1 MSNDLQR
8 KKEILNELQVLSK
21 SIADLTKRREKLI
34 SDRTSLTNGIEKQ
47 TRAISEAM
55 LEDRDTTKAA
65 EALARDKAT
74 LEGLTEAIAL
84 GDQRL
89 ADLKNQHSENEKL
102 LLLVDVNRLAD
113 EASLEFLEIIDK
125 LYAVTTALNN
135 LDKKF
140 SEIHAVGSPAGYR
153 IDLDDHLRNLRT
165 MYRYLGGDNASA
177 TDSISYKLSTIEDSY
192 KADLLIARNK
202 RGK

>member
-8 KKEILNELQVLSK
+8 KKEIQNELNKLAAGMADLAKRKVKLITDREALIK
-21 SIADLTKRREKLI
+21 SIANR
-34 SDRTSLTNGIEKQ
+34 SDAL
-47 TRAISEAM
+47 SEA
-55 LEDRDTTKAA
+55 LIDFQDTTKISD
-65 EALARDKAT
+65 ALARDNAS
-74 LEGLTEAIAL
+74 LEGLNKAITL
-84 GDQRL
+84 IDQRL

-125 LYAVTTALNN
+125 LYAVNTALNN

-140 SEIHAVGSPAGYR
+140 SEINVVGSPAGFR

-192 KADLLIARNK
+192 KADLVIARNK

>member
-8 KKEILNELQVLSK
+8 KNEIQKELNKLAAGMADLAKRKVKLITDREALIK
-21 SIADLTKRREKLI
+21 SIANR
-34 SDRTSLTNGIEKQ
+34 SDAL
-47 TRAISEAM
+47 SEA
-55 LEDRDTTKAA
+55 LIDFQDTTKISD
-65 EALARDKAT
+65 ALARDNAS
-74 LEGLTEAIAL
+74 LEGLNKAITL
-84 GDQRL
+84 IDQRL

-125 LYAVTTALNN
+125 LYAVNTALNN

-140 SEIHAVGSPAGYR
+140 SEINVVGSPAGFR
-153 IDLDDHLRNLRT
+153 IDLDDHLRNLGA
-165 MYRYLGGDNASA
+165 MYRYLRGDHASA

>member
-1 MSNDLQR
+1 MSNELQR
-8 KKEILNELQVLSK
+8 KNEIQKELQVLSK
-21 SIADLTKRREKLI
+21 SIQDLTKRREKLI
-34 SDRTSLTNGIEKQ
+34 SDRTFLTNSIEKQ

-89 ADLKNQHSENEKL
+89 ADLKNQQSENEKYL
-102 LLLVDVNRLAD
+102 ILVDVNALSD
-113 EASLEFLEIIDK
+113 EASNLFLEIVDQ
-125 LYAVTTALNN
+125 LYKVDSSLSN
-135 LDKKF
+135 LEAKF
-140 SEIHAVGSPAGYR
+140 AAIHAAGAPAGFS
-153 IDLDDHLRNLRT
+153 IDSDDRLRNLRA
-165 MYRYLGGDNASA
+165 MYSYLRGDASA
-177 TDSISYKLSTIEDSY
+177 TDLISYKLKQIETSY

>member
-8 KKEILNELQVLSK
+8 KNEIQKELNKLAAGMADLAKRKVKLITDREALIK
-21 SIADLTKRREKLI
+21 SIANR
-34 SDRTSLTNGIEKQ
+34 SDAL
-47 TRAISEAM
+47 SEA
-55 LEDRDTTKAA
+55 LIDFQDTTKISD
-65 EALARDKAT
+65 ALARDNAS
-74 LEGLTEAIAL
+74 LEGLNKAITL
-84 GDQRL
+84 IDQRL

-165 MYRYLGGDNASA
+165 MYRYLGGENASA

-192 KADLLIARNK
+192 KADLVIARNK